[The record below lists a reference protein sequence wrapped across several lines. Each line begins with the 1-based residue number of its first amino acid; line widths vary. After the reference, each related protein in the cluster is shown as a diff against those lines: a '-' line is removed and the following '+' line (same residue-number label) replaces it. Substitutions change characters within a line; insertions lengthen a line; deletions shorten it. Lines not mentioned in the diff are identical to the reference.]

1 MLTYKQLLRLKASLS
16 KAVKS
21 SDALLVKAQG
31 AGRVRAND
39 LLALRKVSK
48 TAALAKNIIVSNIT
62 KSSKTL
68 KASANSASIEKLL
81 STASQLQ
88 TRAQVIASLFKR
100 KKANEE
106 ELLEADDE
114 ILEEEIIEAEDDD
127 IAEEIQARKVKARRR
142 QLAKRKRAEDIL
154 EEEIIEAEDDVLDT
168 EILEAEGEEIVDTEI
183 IESEGGDVDELL
195 EADSAIDDVLAKR
208 KSANRAKRAS
218 TTKARVSASSYGNL
232 ESMWSF
238 GNR

>member
-154 EEEIIEAEDDVLDT
+154 EEEIIEAEGDEVLDT
-168 EILEAEGEEIVDTEI
+168 EILEAEGDEIVDTEI
-183 IESEGGDVDELL
+183 IESEDDVDELL